1 MQSLGQDSELA
12 LQQDQQYLW
21 HNMTPYSEKNPPMIA
36 AAASGS
42 WVTDLDGKRYL
53 DGMSG
58 LWCVNVGYGR
68 KELAEAA
75 YQQLLTLPYFPLTQ
89 SHMPAIALAAK
100 LNEWLEGDYVIFFS
114 NSGSEANEA
123 AFKIARQYH
132 RQTGQ
137 PDRHKFIARYRGYH
151 GSSLGALSAT
161 GQPQRKYRYEPLGS
175 GFLHVAPPD
184 SYRRPDGMTEEA
196 FNLQCAQAIEDTIIW
211 EGAESVAAVIMEPV
225 ITGGGVIVPHQVYMD
240 RVQEICRTH
249 GVLLIID
256 EVICGFGRSGRRFGH
271 HNFGIKPDIVTMA
284 KGLTSAY
291 LPLSATAVRREIYE
305 AFKDNSDDYG
315 HFRHVN
321 TFGGNPAACALA
333 LRNLEIL
340 EQEKLIERASLLGQR
355 LADAFAGLL
364 SHKLVGDI
372 RSFGLVLGIELVA
385 DQATREP
392 APLSTVKGIIAD
404 CKAKGLII
412 GKNGDT
418 VAGYN
423 NVLTLA
429 PPLSS
434 TDEDIQFIVDTL
446 TAVLNGRWAE

>member
-1 MQSLGQDSELA
+1 MQSLGKESELA
-12 LQQDQQYLW
+12 VKKDQRYLW
-21 HNMTPYSEKNPPMIA
+21 HNMTPYSEQHPPMIA
-36 AAASGS
+36 ASASGS
-42 WVTDLDGKRYL
+42 WVTDIDGNTFL

-75 YQQLLTLPYFPLTQ
+75 YNQLLSLPYFPLTQ
-89 SHMPAIALAAK
+89 SHMPAIALAEK
-100 LNEWLEGDYVIFFS
+100 LNEWLEDEYVIFFS

-123 AFKIARQYH
+123 AFKIARQYQQ
-132 RQTGQ
+132 QTGQ

-151 GSSLGALSAT
+151 GSSLGALAAT
-161 GQPQRKYRYEPLGS
+161 GQAQRKYKYEPLGG

-184 SYRRPDGMTEEA
+184 SYRRPAGMTEEA
-196 FNLQCAQAIEDTIIW
+196 FNLQCAQAIEDMIVW
-211 EGAESVAAVIMEPV
+211 EGTESVAAVIMEPV

-240 RVQEICRTH
+240 RVQEICRTY

-256 EVICGFGRSGRRFGH
+256 EVICGFGRSGRKFGH

-284 KGLTSAY
+284 KGLTSGY
-291 LPLSATAVRREIYE
+291 LPLSATAVRKEIYE

-340 EQEKLIERASLLGQR
+340 EQERLVERAGILGRR
-355 LADAFAGLL
+355 LEGGFAGLL
-364 SHKLVGDI
+364 EHKLVGDI

-385 DQATREP
+385 DKATRVP
-392 APLSTVKGIIAD
+392 AELSVVKGIIAD

-418 VAGYN
+418 VAGFN
-423 NVLTLA
+423 NVLTFA

-434 TDEDIQFIVDTL
+434 TDEDVQFIIDTF
-446 TAVLNGRWAE
+446 TAVLNGSWAE